1 MPTTPATDPVVSHL
15 IVEQSPDA
23 IIFADTDG
31 VVRLWNGGAER
42 IFGHASAD
50 MIGHPMDVIIPE
62 KLLAAH
68 NNGFHHAM
76 TSGEMKYVNKVL
88 TTRAVHKDGSTMY
101 VDMSFGM
108 VRDADDKILGA
119 MAIARDC
126 TERYN
131 AERAQRIR
139 MTELE
144 AAAKAK

>member
-1 MPTTPATDPVVSHL
+1 MPTTPATDPTLSHQ

-42 IFGHASAD
+42 IFGHTSAD
-50 MIGHPMDVIIPE
+50 MIGHSMDIIIPE
-62 KLLAAH
+62 KLLQAH

-76 TSGEMKYVNKVL
+76 SSGEMKYVNKVL
-88 TTRAVHKDGSTMY
+88 TTRAVHKDGSAMY

-131 AERAQRIR
+131 AERAQRVR

-144 AAAKAK
+144 TAAKSK

>member
-1 MPTTPATDPVVSHL
+1 MSTTPATDPVVSHL

-108 VRDADDKILGA
+108 VRDTDDKILGA